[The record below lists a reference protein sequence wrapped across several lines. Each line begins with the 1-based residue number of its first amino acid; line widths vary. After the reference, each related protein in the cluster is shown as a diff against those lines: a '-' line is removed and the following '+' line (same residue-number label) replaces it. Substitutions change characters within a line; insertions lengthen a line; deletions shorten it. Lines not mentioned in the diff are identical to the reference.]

1 MFQFFILITTPPKDN
16 SEKRRYDYGA
26 KLDVWQNMAYFV
38 AKELGMRPIEILNDW
53 SCEELL
59 VAFGVY
65 GNQMSAKAY
74 EMTPKQERR
83 KKQMTELDRYV
94 MPFFTETDLAKLYAE
109 PVRKTEPDDMEKI
122 ANIIFG

>member
-1 MFQFFILITTPPKDN
+1 
-16 SEKRRYDYGA
+16 
-26 KLDVWQNMAYFV
+26 MAYFV
-38 AKELGMRPIEILNDW
+38 AKELGMRPLEILNNW

-83 KKQMTELDRYV
+83 KKHMTELDRYI
-94 MPFFTETDLAKLYAE
+94 MPFFTETDVARLYEE
-109 PVRKTEPDDMEKI
+109 PKQKNEPDEMEKI